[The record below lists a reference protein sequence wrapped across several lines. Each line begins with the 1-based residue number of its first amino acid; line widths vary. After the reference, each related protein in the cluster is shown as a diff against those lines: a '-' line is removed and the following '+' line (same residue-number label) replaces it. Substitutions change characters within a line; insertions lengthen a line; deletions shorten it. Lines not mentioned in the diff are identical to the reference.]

1 MTTTVGSEM
10 CRLVVCGPDRH
21 IEVAVPAQVVLADLL
36 PALLH
41 HLGENLADTGLLHGG
56 WVLQR
61 LGAPPFDEDATIASL
76 GLRDGDVVHLRPRSD
91 QIPPVDF
98 DDLLDGVATGLR
110 TRAGRWRPDMTRWA
124 AVGLLVIVLAT
135 GLAALA
141 MPGAPNVR
149 TLAAAGL
156 AVGCLAAAVAVTHAF
171 ADGPLSLA
179 FATAAIGY
187 AGLCGLLAPNIDTG
201 TYGVVVAA
209 PQLFTGAVTVLAAAS
224 IGAALVARARPVF
237 PAVIVAAVIAVGAV
251 ALVAFVP
258 TSVTRAAAIVAV
270 LSTVSGT
277 TVPLLAF
284 RLSGLRMAPL
294 PTAPEHLQEELDPV
308 SSEAVLARS
317 VHADRYMT
325 ALYTGLGLPAGVALV
340 LLGRADDAARA
351 ARRPRRVRI
360 CPRLGRLTGMQSR
373 RDQVQAQSY
382 VLGRLTAALVMAEPE
397 AVENPH
403 RRILVGTVA
412 GALVAALAVAGCAV
426 FGFLRPGGASSWR
439 APGTV
444 VVEKETGSRYVLVN
458 GALRPILNY
467 TSAVLLFGKRPV
479 MVAVSAASLRSVP
492 RGVPVGIVGAPD
504 ALPGPAGLDGVAW
517 TVCAV
522 ASRDQAGTLFTATTL
537 AADRAP
543 AGRPLDDDHAIAVR
557 APGGQTFLIWR
568 GRRFQ
573 FTRNWLV
580 RAFGYDA
587 TPVTVEASWLEQLP
601 VGSDIA
607 PMSVPQRGT
616 AGPAV
621 DGRATRIGQLFVAHV
636 VGTAERYYL
645 LQRDGLSQLSATGV
659 AVMSS
664 DPETAQA
671 YGSGPVEPTE
681 LTAAALSALPTS
693 TQPAM
698 PADLPDR
705 PPASASTGSDHVWCT
720 RRAGSR

>member
-340 LLGRADDAARA
+340 LLGRADGWAPVTMVALAALLRTLAARPMTSA
-351 ARRPRRVRI
+351 WH
-360 CPRLGRLTGMQSR
+360 RL
-373 RDQVQAQSY
+373 
-382 VLGRLTAALVMAEPE
+382 
-397 AVENPH
+397 
-403 RRILVGTVA
+403 
-412 GALVAALAVAGCAV
+412 ALVAPALAGLVAATLHAAAGQPQLRVLVPVAAV
-426 FGFLRPGGASSWR
+426 PLAAAVLIAVARV
-439 APGTV
+439 APGRRFTPYW
-444 VVEKETGSRYVLVN
+444 GRI
-458 GALRPILNY
+458 GD
-467 TSAVLLFGKRPV
+467 LL
-479 MVAVSAASLRSVP
+479 
-492 RGVPVGIVGAPD
+492 
-504 ALPGPAGLDGVAW
+504 
-517 TVCAV
+517 
-522 ASRDQAGTLFTATTL
+522 QTL
-537 AADRAP
+537 AALAMLP
-543 AGRPLDDDHAIAVR
+543 VLLDVLDVYGYVR
-557 APGGQTFLIWR
+557 ALGG
-568 GRRFQ
+568 
-573 FTRNWLV
+573 
-580 RAFGYDA
+580 
-587 TPVTVEASWLEQLP
+587 
-601 VGSDIA
+601 
-607 PMSVPQRGT
+607 
-616 AGPAV
+616 
-621 DGRATRIGQLFVAHV
+621 
-636 VGTAERYYL
+636 
-645 LQRDGLSQLSATGV
+645 
-659 AVMSS
+659 
-664 DPETAQA
+664 
-671 YGSGPVEPTE
+671 
-681 LTAAALSALPTS
+681 
-693 TQPAM
+693 
-698 PADLPDR
+698 
-705 PPASASTGSDHVWCT
+705 
-720 RRAGSR
+720 